1 VKYIEVGKQPKKV
14 SQLVMGTDY
23 FHSQNL
29 DTVHDIMTQ
38 FMNIGGN
45 TFDTA
50 NIYRGGESELALGQ
64 WMEETKTRDQL
75 VIFTKG
81 AHHDQKGPRVN
92 REAIYQDVMTSI
104 ERLRVPYIDLYGLH
118 RDDPQ
123 MPVGVI
129 LEALNE
135 HIEAGR
141 IGAIGGSNWTH
152 QRLHEANTYAEQ
164 HGLIGFSFSSPNLSL
179 AKAQAAYWPGCVS
192 ADEATLKWHTKS
204 QLPLF
209 SWSSQARGFFTERAH
224 PQYLDDAN
232 LVRVFY
238 NEANWQRRA
247 RAEQLAKNK
256 GVKCIE
262 IALAYV
268 LNQPFP
274 TCALIGPRGET
285 EMKSCQNGTSIHLT
299 AEEMAWLVDGKL

>member
-1 VKYIEVGKQPKKV
+1 MKYIAIGNQQKKV
-14 SQLVMGTDY
+14 SQLIMGTD
-23 FHSQNL
+23 FFDLQNP
-29 DTVHDIMTQ
+29 DTIHEIMTQ
-38 FMNIGGN
+38 FMKIGGN

-50 NIYRGGESELALGQ
+50 NIYRGGETEVALGK

-81 AHHDQKGPRVN
+81 AHPDKNGPKVN
-92 REAIYQDVMTSI
+92 PEAIYRDIMTSI

-123 MPVGVI
+123 VPVGVI
-129 LEALNE
+129 IETLNE

-141 IGAIGGSNWTH
+141 IGAIGGSNWSYP
-152 QRLHEANTYAEQ
+152 RLDEANTYAKQ

-179 AKAQAAYWPGCVS
+179 AKAQEAYWNGCVS
-192 ADEATLKWHTKS
+192 AEQDTLMWHTKT
-204 QLPLF
+204 QLPLL
-209 SWSSQARGFFTERAH
+209 SWSSQARGFFTEKVN
-224 PQYLDDAN
+224 PQYLDDAD
-232 LVRVFY
+232 LIRVFY

-247 RAEQLAKNK
+247 RAQQLASQKE
-256 GVKCIE
+256 VKMIE

-274 TCALIGPRGET
+274 TSAIIGPRNET
-285 EMKSCQNGTSIHLT
+285 EMKSCQLGARIHLT
-299 AEEMAWLVDGKL
+299 AEEIAWLDGENS